1 MSEDEREKWRDI
13 HPTMMSDEEDSEGRF
28 KIHRQEWRSS
38 EFNSFMDSL
47 DNRAAKATS
56 HPRKERYY
64 GTPLKCEQPSS
75 VVDWMVDSQE
85 SPVY

>member
-1 MSEDEREKWRDI
+1 MSEDERDI

-28 KIHRQEWRSS
+28 KIHRQEWRTS
-38 EFNSFMDSL
+38 EFNFFMDNL
-47 DNRAAKATS
+47 DNRAAKASS

-64 GTPLKCEQPSS
+64 GTPLKCEQLSS

-85 SPVY
+85 SLVY